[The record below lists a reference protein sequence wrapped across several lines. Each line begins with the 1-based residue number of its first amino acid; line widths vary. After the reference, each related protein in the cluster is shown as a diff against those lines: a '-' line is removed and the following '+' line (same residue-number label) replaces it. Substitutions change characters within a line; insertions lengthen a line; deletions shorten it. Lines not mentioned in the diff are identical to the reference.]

1 MLYLKAS
8 IPMRSRPSAPWYYD
22 LVLLVAILPFAVL
35 SGSHSATSAK
45 GRVEIKMIFNLT
57 RLRAAICLF
66 SFSGFLPA
74 LNVKTSPDAYWEKSR
89 RNDIPSEMGQL
100 IYNYNLH

>member
-1 MLYLKAS
+1 
-8 IPMRSRPSAPWYYD
+8 
-22 LVLLVAILPFAVL
+22 
-35 SGSHSATSAK
+35 
-45 GRVEIKMIFNLT
+45 MIFNLT

-100 IYNYNLH
+100 IYNYNLHWQLKRTQKKGAAPDSMQLKNAMTAELENSFASSFVR